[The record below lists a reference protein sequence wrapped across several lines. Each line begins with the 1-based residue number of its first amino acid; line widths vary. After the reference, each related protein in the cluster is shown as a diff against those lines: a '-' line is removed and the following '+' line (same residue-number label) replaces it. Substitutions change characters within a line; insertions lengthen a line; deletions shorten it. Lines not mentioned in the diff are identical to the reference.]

1 MASVYQQIELFQEFI
16 QFLNQTDSPPHKGHV
31 WKPDPQGNV
40 PSFPQGIR
48 KSTSG
53 NAKSTSSYF
62 LGSEENQ
69 TWCNPRNA
77 LHENFEC
84 SVSLILFVGWWEP
97 YNSNYDMHS
106 ILICKFKFW
115 SFSIILH
122 LITHFPSFHRIYWKT
137 VPELWNQYYSIS
149 SKYWAWLWGS
159 HL

>member
-31 WKPDPQGNV
+31 WKPDSQGNV
-40 PSFPQGIR
+40 PSFPQGLR

-77 LHENFEC
+77 LHENLEC
-84 SVSLILFVGWWEP
+84 SVSLILFVGWWESF
-97 YNSNYDMHS
+97 NSNYDMHS
-106 ILICKFKFW
+106 ILDMQVQVL
-115 SFSIILH
+115 II
-122 LITHFPSFHRIYWKT
+122 FH
-137 VPELWNQYYSIS
+137 YSTSNHSLPLLSQNLLEDSARAVEPI
-149 SKYWAWLWGS
+149 LF
-159 HL
+159 HIL